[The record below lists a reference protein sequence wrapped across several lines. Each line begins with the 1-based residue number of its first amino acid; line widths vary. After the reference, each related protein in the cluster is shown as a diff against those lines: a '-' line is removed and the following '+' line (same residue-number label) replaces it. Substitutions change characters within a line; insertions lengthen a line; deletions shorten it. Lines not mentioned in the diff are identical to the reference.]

1 MFIQLN
7 NIYKGVNKM
16 EYLEQLIQE
25 LEKSLANRYI
35 GDDDYIE
42 SLEQDITTRMNIVHG
57 SI

>member
-1 MFIQLN
+1 
-7 NIYKGVNKM
+7 M

-25 LEKSLANRYI
+25 LNKSLANRYI

-42 SLEQDITTRMNIVHG
+42 SLEQDISIQMSIVHG

>member
-1 MFIQLN
+1 
-7 NIYKGVNKM
+7 M

-42 SLEQDITTRMNIVHG
+42 SLEQDITTKMHIVHG